1 MLQVQFSSFGQPS
14 VVAQCIEAPYVG
26 LPAAWEVVV
35 AIEAFPINAADLA
48 VLAGRYGALPQLPS
62 CVGME
67 AVGKVVQCGE
77 AVRNVVAGDRV
88 VLLANNNWSE
98 YRKVPATT
106 VHRVPSDIDPL
117 QLCML
122 KVNPAT
128 AHLMLTST
136 GDLSRGDWIVQSAPL
151 GSVGRCVLQMA
162 RSKGIKTINIVR
174 DLSERKTIV
183 DLGGDVVVE
192 VGPEMARKA
201 LQATGGRAARLAL
214 DAVGGGGTQAIA
226 DCLAEGGRVVTY
238 GMLSGEP
245 CTLTPEQAIFRSIK
259 LEGFWL
265 SKVLNRLNLGDRTSL
280 YDSICDQIRKRL
292 LNIAIDSVYTINCFN
307 DAIRRA
313 EQRGRSGKVIV
324 TFDSNFEPSTAQL
337 QGERFECK

>member
-1 MLQVQFSSFGQPS
+1 
-14 VVAQCIEAPYVG
+14 VAQCIEAPYVG

-62 CVGME
+62 SVGME
-67 AVGKVVQCGE
+67 AVGKVVRCGE

-106 VHRVPSDIDPL
+106 VHKVPSDIDPL

-128 AHLMLTST
+128 AHLMLQST
-136 GDLSRGDWIVQSAPL
+136 GELVRGDWIVQSAPL
-151 GSVGRCVLQMA
+151 GSVGRCVLQMT
-162 RSKGIKTINIVR
+162 RSKGIKTVNIVR
-174 DLSERKTIV
+174 DLSERKAIL

-192 VGPEMARKA
+192 VGPDMAKKA

-214 DAVGGGGTQAIA
+214 DAVAGGGTQAIA
-226 DCLAEGGRVVTY
+226 DCLAEGGRIVTY

-245 CTLTPEQAIFRSIK
+245 CTLTPEQAIFRGIK

-280 YDSICDQIRKRL
+280 YDSICEQIRKGL
-292 LNIAIDSVYTINCFN
+292 LNIAIDSVYSINSFN

-313 EQRGRSGKVIV
+313 EQRGRSGKVVV
-324 TFDSNFEPSTAQL
+324 TFDSNFEPGTAQL

>member
-1 MLQVQFSSFGQPS
+1 MLQIQFSSFGQPS
-14 VVAQCIEAPYVG
+14 VVAQCIEVAYVG

-62 CVGME
+62 SVGME
-67 AVGKVVQCGE
+67 AVGRVVKCGE
-77 AVRNVVAGDRV
+77 AVKNVAAGDRV

-98 YRKVPATT
+98 YRRVPATT
-106 VHRVPSDIDPL
+106 VHKVPSDIDPL

-128 AHLMLTST
+128 AHLMLQSI
-136 GDLSRGDWIVQSAPL
+136 GGLNPGDWIVQTAPL

-162 RSKGIKTINIVR
+162 RSKKIRTINIVR
-174 DLSERKTIV
+174 DLSERKTIL

-192 VGPEMARKA
+192 VGPEMAKKA

-214 DAVGGGGTQAIA
+214 DAVAGSGTIALA
-226 DCLAEGGRVVTY
+226 DCLSEGSRVLTY

-245 CTLTPEQAIFRSIK
+245 CSLSPEQAIFKSIK

-265 SKVLNRLNLGDRTSL
+265 SKVLNRLNLGDRTLL
-280 YDSICDQIRKRL
+280 YDSICDQIRAGQ
-292 LNIAIDSVYTINCFN
+292 LNIAIDSVYSINCFT

-313 EQRGRSGKVIV
+313 EQRGRSGKVVV
-324 TFDSNFEPSTAQL
+324 TFDSNFEPSAEQFKRGTF
-337 QGERFECK
+337 GCK

>member
-14 VVAQCIEAPYVG
+14 AVAQCIEVPYVG

-62 CVGME
+62 SVGME
-67 AVGKVVQCGE
+67 AVGKVVKCGE
-77 AVRNVVAGDRV
+77 AVKHVAPGDRV

-98 YRKVPATT
+98 YRRVPATT
-106 VHRVPSDIDPL
+106 VHKVPSDIDPL

-128 AHLMLTST
+128 AHLMLESN
-136 GDLSRGDWIVQSAPL
+136 GDLNPGDWIIQTAPL

-162 RSKGIKTINIVR
+162 RSKKLRTINIVR
-174 DLSERKTIV
+174 DLSERKSIL

-192 VGPEMARKA
+192 VGPEMAKKA
-201 LQATGGRAARLAL
+201 LQSTGGRVARLAL
-214 DAVGGGGTQAIA
+214 DAVAGNGTMAIA
-226 DCLAEGGRVVTY
+226 ECLSESGRIITY

-245 CTLTPEQAIFRSIK
+245 CAITPDQAIFKGIK

-265 SKVLNRLNLGDRTSL
+265 SKVLNRMNLSDRTSL
-280 YDSICDQIRKRL
+280 YDSICGQIRKGD
-292 LNIAIDSVYTINCFN
+292 LNIAIDSVFSINRFT
-307 DAIRRA
+307 DAIKRS
-313 EQRGRSGKVIV
+313 EQRGRSGKVVV
-324 TFDSNFEPSTAQL
+324 TFDSNFEPSTDRL
-337 QGERFECK
+337 QRETFG